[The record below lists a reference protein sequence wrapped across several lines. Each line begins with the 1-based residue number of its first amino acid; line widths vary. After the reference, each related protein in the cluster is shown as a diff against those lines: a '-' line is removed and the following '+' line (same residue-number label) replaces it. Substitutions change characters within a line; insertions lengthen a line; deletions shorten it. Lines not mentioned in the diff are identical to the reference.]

1 MKKNILMRIG
11 STALVLTMM
20 TSYII
25 TGTYAK
31 YASQNTK
38 NDTARVAKFGVN
50 IAATGSLFGK
60 QYVNEAG
67 GNGLGSTNFTV
78 SSSEQVVAP
87 GTQNTEGITFTVSGK
102 PEVNV
107 SVSIAASSTSK
118 VVLKKNTS
126 NFYPNTV
133 TENSTTDT
141 FDVTTDYYPILYTL
155 KKGSTAVTGATDV
168 TFDVLAEKLEAT
180 TTYTAGTT
188 INETYNITWKWNFN
202 GSAELDDEV
211 TKKDTLLGDIA
222 AARGA
227 TQNVTIDSVALTK
240 DTDYSLTEAVT
251 FTFNAVQID

>member
-38 NDTARVAKFGVN
+38 NDTARVAKFGVD

-60 QYVNEAG
+60 QYVDKAG

-87 GTQNTEGITFTVSGK
+87 GTQNTKGITFTVSGT
-102 PEVNV
+102 PEVD
-107 SVSIAASSTSK
+107 VSISIRADSTSK
-118 VVLKKNTS
+118 VFLKQKS
-126 NFYPNTV
+126 AFYPNTV
-133 TENSTTDT
+133 TENSTTDK
-141 FDVTTDYYPILYTL
+141 FNVTADYYPVLYTL
-155 KKGSTAVTGATDV
+155 KKDGAAVAGATNV
-168 TFDVLAEKLEAT
+168 TFDVLATKLQET
-180 TTYTAGTT
+180 TTYYAGTT
-188 INETYNITWKWNFN
+188 LNATYNITWKWDF
-202 GSAELDDEV
+202 SASAGLDDEV

-222 AARGA
+222 AAGGA
-227 TQNVTIDSVALTK
+227 TANVTIDKVALTK
-240 DTDYSLTEAVT
+240 GTDYSLTEAVT

>member
-38 NDTARVAKFGVN
+38 DDTARVAKFGVN

-60 QYVNEAG
+60 QYVG
-67 GNGLGSTNFTV
+67 GNGVGSTNLTV
-78 SSSEQVVAP
+78 SSSEKVVAP
-87 GTQNTEGITFTVSGK
+87 GTQNTTGITFTVSGT

-107 SVSIAASSTSK
+107 SISVIATANSK
-118 VVLKKNTS
+118 VFLKQKAG
-126 NFYPNTV
+126 FYPNTV
-133 TENSTTDT
+133 TENSTTDK
-141 FDVTTDYYPILYTL
+141 FDVTADYYPVLYTL
-155 KKGSTAVTGATDV
+155 KKDGAVVTGAENV
-168 TFDVLAEKLEAT
+168 TFDVLATKLQTT
-180 TTYTAGTT
+180 TTYNAGETLS
-188 INETYNITWKWNFN
+188 ETYNITWKWDFN
-202 GSAELDDEV
+202 GSAGLGDEV

-222 AARGA
+222 AAGA
-227 TQNVTIDSVALTK
+227 TDATVNIDNVTLTK
-240 DTDYSLTEAVT
+240 GTDYSLTEAVV

>member
-50 IAATGSLFGK
+50 IAANGSLFGN

-67 GNGLGSTNFTV
+67 GNGLGSTNLTV
-78 SSSEQVVAP
+78 SSSEKVVAP
-87 GTQNTEGITFTVSGK
+87 GTQNTTGITFKVSGT

-107 SVSIAASSTSK
+107 SISIRANSTSK
-118 VVLKKNTS
+118 VFLKQKS
-126 NFYPNTV
+126 AFYPNTV
-133 TENSTTDT
+133 TENSTTDK
-141 FDVTTDYYPILYTL
+141 FNVTADYYPILYTL

-168 TFDVLAEKLEAT
+168 TFDVLAKKLEAT

-202 GSAELDDEV
+202 GSVGLGDEV

-222 AARGA
+222 AAGGA
-227 TQNVTIDSVALTK
+227 TASTTIDNVALTK
-240 DTDYSLTEAVT
+240 GTDYSLTESVV